1 MIQFPLPRVRRL
13 GIQLLC
19 TLACGAH
26 FTALTAAPKSYGDP
40 ATPVAG
46 TALGVAIHTRD
57 AEELRY
63 VVLKQLTDRYAR
75 EKGIEVSPADKD
87 AYLAGLEES
96 RRRDRRERQARRDDL
111 ARKLGS
117 GTLSKVERE
126 KIAAEID
133 ALDKLMAT
141 LAGLEAEAARN
152 PQETR
157 AAREQIASAFIRQ
170 WKIHRELHRQYGGRI
185 IYQQGGPEPLDAT
198 RRFLEESQAR
208 GDFAIRDNAL
218 ETAFWRY
225 YRNDAIH
232 SFYKPG
238 SPEEAKAFAAPP
250 WQGGGAEAMRKP

>member
-1 MIQFPLPRVRRL
+1 MIPFPSPRVPRL
-13 GIQLLC
+13 AIQLLC
-19 TLACGAH
+19 TLVCGAH
-26 FTALTAAPKSYGDP
+26 FAALAAAPKPYGDP

-63 VVLKQLTDRYAR
+63 VVLKQLTDNYAR
-75 EKGIEVSPADKD
+75 EKGIEESPAEKD
-87 AYLAGLEES
+87 AYVATMEEI
-96 RRRDRRERQARRDDL
+96 RRRDRREKQARHDDL

-117 GTLSKVERE
+117 GTLPKAERE

-141 LAGLEAEAARN
+141 LAGMEAEAARN

-157 AAREQIASAFIRQ
+157 AAREQIAAAFIRQ

-185 IYQQGGPEPLDAT
+185 VYQQGGPEPLDAT

-208 GDFAIRDNAL
+208 GDFAIVDKSL

-238 SPEEAKAFAAPP
+238 SPEKAKAFAAPP
-250 WQGGGAEAMRKP
+250 WQGGGAEAIRKP